1 MNKPAIPCVVLAS
14 SPVQWLWTDFYLS
27 GVNMQNVE
35 VQYYKKLGAAIR
47 SARKKQ
53 KISLKDVAAQTGVT
67 FQQLQKYECGENRI
81 TVFRLIQI
89 AKAIG
94 IKATDII
101 NN

>member
-1 MNKPAIPCVVLAS
+1 MSKFNTIKNWAQPYEAH
-14 SPVQWLWTDFYLS
+14 
-27 GVNMQNVE
+27 E
-35 VQYYKKLGAAIR
+35 
-47 SARKKQ
+47 KKQ

-94 IKATDII
+94 IKAADII